1 MSSRKPG
8 WSLER
13 PFDLAEA
20 ARDIIAAAQILAA
33 HGRHPTGSS
42 EQAAEIQQATAAI
55 HAINRRVE
63 QHSARRR

>member
-1 MSSRKPG
+1 MSKPKPG
-8 WSLER
+8 WSLAK
-13 PFDLAEA
+13 PFDLTEA
-20 ARDIIAAAQILAA
+20 ARDIIAAAQILAE
-33 HGRHPTGSS
+33 HGRHPTGSP